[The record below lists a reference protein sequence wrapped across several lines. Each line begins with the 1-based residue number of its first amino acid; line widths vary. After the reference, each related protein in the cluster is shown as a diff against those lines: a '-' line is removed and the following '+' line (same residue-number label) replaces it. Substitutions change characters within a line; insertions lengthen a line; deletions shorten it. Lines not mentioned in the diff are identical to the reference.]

1 MRRFG
6 AWLTIAALCGAAP
19 AQDAGVRPGASL
31 TFTLDRSGTAAV
43 YYSVQLEESTGK
55 GVYRG
60 AAPATAQAAT
70 AQAAT
75 AQAATAQAAVAQA
88 AVGTGSPGAEGE
100 VPIAVPP
107 AVLQRVFAAV
117 PLVRSNR
124 CESHRKNIAQTGTKT
139 LRLLRDGAVA
149 ECSYNYSEDD
159 RVNAAT
165 TVFEAIAETMQ
176 FGERLRAKLRFDR
189 LGLDV
194 EMDGLQAALND
205 GRALEVGNIAPVL
218 QAIQGDDR
226 VMERVRRKAAHLLES
241 AGVLPTGSGA

>member
-1 MRRFG
+1 MGTG
-6 AWLTIAALCGAAP
+6 A
-19 AQDAGVRPGASL
+19 
-31 TFTLDRSGTAAV
+31 
-43 YYSVQLEESTGK
+43 
-55 GVYRG
+55 
-60 AAPATAQAAT
+60 
-70 AQAAT
+70 
-75 AQAATAQAAVAQA
+75 
-88 AVGTGSPGAEGE
+88 TGSPGAEGE

-139 LRLLRDGAVA
+139 LRLLRDGALA

-176 FGERLRAKLRFDR
+176 YGERLRAKLRFDR
-189 LGLDV
+189 LGLDA
-194 EMDGLQAALND
+194 EMDGLQAALDD